1 MQDDGVLSFSAA
13 ASADGRCRQAL
24 GQTGRAVSGQHRHRP
39 PAHRRAG
46 PRPTATRRGHIRVG
60 DPRRW
65 PFEATPTCYCRLVNF
80 DSLTPTRTR
89 GLHWPRTPSESRPG
103 PAAGYR
109 PLTRIQQRRP
119 WLRTRKRRACGGPL
133 GPWPPRRV
141 RAPACLACVGC
152 TARGPRR
159 RSARD
164 VATRQRLETC
174 AAIDGWPGRPSHRVS
189 GGRFASRPPPL
200 VLGAC

>member
-89 GLHWPRTPSESRPG
+89 GLHWPRTPSESRP
-103 PAAGYR
+103 PVTAPRRAP
-109 PLTRIQQRRP
+109 PLTVGQ
-119 WLRTRKRRACGGPL
+119 AV
-133 GPWPPRRV
+133 RV
-141 RAPACLACVGC
+141 IGCLEV
-152 TARGPRR
+152 
-159 RSARD
+159 
-164 VATRQRLETC
+164 
-174 AAIDGWPGRPSHRVS
+174 
-189 GGRFASRPPPL
+189 ASRPGRLRSSLAHADGVSTRRQAPQVHSRHLASPTAPAQRRLPQPHGQPPCDPARPGRAARHGGWTSRCAQVRNTL
-200 VLGAC
+200 R